1 MFRWWT
7 YDSCWGWRVIVIT
20 MDAHG
25 SGFNFIA
32 ASHHPPGS
40 PHESTYQHIPPW
52 YGRWSS
58 HDIPFGIFFSLLRS
72 YSTKYITSFYFLS
85 LSLYLVLIARS
96 IPKLLCFEFMYLF
109 NNGNGVL
116 YVCVRVARSIP
127 KLLCFGLNYLSNGN
141 GGLYLF
147 MFKDILG

>member
-1 MFRWWT
+1 
-7 YDSCWGWRVIVIT
+7 
-20 MDAHG
+20 MDAHS

-32 ASHHPPGS
+32 APYHPLAS
-40 PHESTYQHIPPW
+40 PHESIY
-52 YGRWSS
+52 SS
-58 HDIPFGIFFSLLRS
+58 LTWTLELSWHSLWDFFPILRHCN
-72 YSTKYITSFYFLS
+72 TKYIASFYFLS
-85 LSLYLVLIARS
+85 LSLYLVLIAHS